1 MNFKGKELINEIFI
15 KLNQNSDFK
24 DSINSLEII
33 NSNLNI
39 NVNDKILT
47 INSSEDG
54 LNLKDNSLFRDLK
67 SFVYN
72 FSDKNSSSY
81 ITLNSRI
88 KELLNL
94 KK

>member
-72 FSDKNSSSY
+72 FSDKNSSCSNKV
-81 ITLNSRI
+81 I
-88 KELLNL
+88 
-94 KK
+94 